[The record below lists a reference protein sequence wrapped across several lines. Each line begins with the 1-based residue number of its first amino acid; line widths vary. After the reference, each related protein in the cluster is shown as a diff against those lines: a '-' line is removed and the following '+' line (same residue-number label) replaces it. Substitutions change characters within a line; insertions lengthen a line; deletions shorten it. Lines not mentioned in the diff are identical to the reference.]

1 MPETAL
7 IALYTI
13 IVLLVLI
20 LMALIRI
27 GSKLKGI
34 GHRPTVFEAAT
45 MEKET
50 ASETSHDGA
59 FGKFLG
65 ERPELLS
72 LKKREQ
78 FAAFRAWRK
87 EQGLNW
93 EGK

>member
-1 MPETAL
+1 MPEIAL

-13 IVLLVLI
+13 TVLLVLI
-20 LMALIRI
+20 FATLIRI
-27 GSKLKGI
+27 ASKLSAME
-34 GHRPTVFEAAT
+34 RQLADSTPSCP
-45 MEKET
+45 EKES
-50 ASETSHDGA
+50 APETSHDGA

-65 ERPELLS
+65 DHPELLAM
-72 LKKREQ
+72 KKSEQ